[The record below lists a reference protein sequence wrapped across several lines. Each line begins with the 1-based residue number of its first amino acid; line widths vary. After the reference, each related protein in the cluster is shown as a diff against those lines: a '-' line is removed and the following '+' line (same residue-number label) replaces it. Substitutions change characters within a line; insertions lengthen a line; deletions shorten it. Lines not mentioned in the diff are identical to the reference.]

1 VTRRALAV
9 TTLALIAVAPPPAR
23 GNALAE
29 TEEARVASIL
39 QSALVK
45 HGGDVNRCFEKA
57 LADTLDV
64 AGKIELAVDVGDGGR
79 VVKAAPAS
87 DGVKSPVL
95 LACLTE
101 TAATWTLAG
110 IDPGSTVI
118 VPLAFEGQAAQFS
131 IKAKDA
137 PDHAFPPPKPSKNT
151 GAAPPVPFFSV
162 KLLVDG
168 PTMHAQK
175 AALTQ
180 LTIAPAYRIAMHKHP
195 GAEVLYVLKGH
206 ARVLGPTGMAPEKL
220 DEGMAVLIPA
230 GMPHAIENMGRTSSA
245 VLLDVFAPMGP
256 ERVYRDSKDPA
267 GLAAF
272 QVIRG
277 APPPAPA
284 GAKLTVASAADADTL
299 PVFGGK
305 GKIKP
310 LLEPAKTGNKGIYV
324 GLLEAEPGAEVPRNT
339 HPGSAE
345 ILYVVSGG
353 GGELTVGS
361 EKIPFAAEEALHIPD
376 GQPHAAKFS
385 GPEKTVMVQVFA
397 PAGPEERYRAAQAG
411 AGNKPKTK

>member
-1 VTRRALAV
+1 VTRAKLGIGALLLVA
-9 TTLALIAVAPPPAR
+9 IAPPPAR
-23 GNALAE
+23 GNARAE
-29 TEEARVASIL
+29 TEEARIADIL

-64 AGKIELAVDVGDGGR
+64 SGKIELAVDVGEGGR
-79 VVKAAPAS
+79 VTKAAPAS

-101 TAATWTLAG
+101 SAATWTLAG

-131 IKAKDA
+131 VKVKDA
-137 PDHAFPPPKPSKNT
+137 PDHGPPAPPSKKA
-151 GAAPPVPFFSV
+151 GSPAPVPPFSV
-162 KLLVDG
+162 KLLVDEA
-168 PTMHAQK
+168 TMRAQK

-180 LTIAPAYRIAMHKHP
+180 LTIGPANRIAMHKHP
-195 GAEVLYVLKGH
+195 GNEVLYVLKGH
-206 ARVLGPTGMAPEKL
+206 ARVLGPTGHGPEKL
-220 DEGMAVLIPA
+220 DEGMAILIPA

-256 ERVYRDSKDPA
+256 ERVYRDPKDPA
-267 GLAAF
+267 GRAAF
-272 QVIRG
+272 EVIRG
-277 APPPAPA
+277 VAVAPA
-284 GAKLTVASAADADTL
+284 GTKFTVGSAADADKL
-299 PVFGGK
+299 SVFAGK

-310 LLEPAKTGNKGIYV
+310 LLEPAKTGNSAVYV
-324 GLLEAEPGAEVPRNT
+324 GILEAEPGAEVPRNS

-345 ILYVVSGG
+345 ILYVVSGAG
-353 GGELTVGS
+353 NVTIGS
-361 EKIPFAAEEALHIPD
+361 EKLTFSAEEALHIPD
-376 GQPHAAKFS
+376 GQPHAAKFT

-411 AGNKPKTK
+411 GAKPKTK

>member
-1 VTRRALAV
+1 VRRAGLIGA
-9 TTLALIAVAPPPAR
+9 ALVLVAVAPPPAR
-23 GNALAE
+23 GNARAE
-29 TEEARVASIL
+29 TEEARIADIL

-45 HGGDVNRCFEKA
+45 HGGEVNRCFEKA

-64 AGKIELAVDVGDGGR
+64 SGKIELAVDIGEGGR
-79 VVKAAPAS
+79 VTKAAPAS

-101 TAATWTLAG
+101 SAATWTLAG

-131 IKAKDA
+131 IKVKDA
-137 PDHAFPPPKPSKNT
+137 PDHGPAAAASKKA
-151 GAAPPVPFFSV
+151 GAAAPVPPFSV
-162 KLLVDG
+162 KLLVDEA
-168 PTMHAQK
+168 TMRAQK

-180 LTIAPAYRIAMHKHP
+180 LTIGPANRIALHKHP
-195 GAEVLYVLKGH
+195 GNEVLYVLKGR
-206 ARVLGPTGMAPEKL
+206 ARVLGPTGVAPEKL
-220 DEGMAVLIPA
+220 EEGMAILIPA
-230 GMPHAIENMGRTSSA
+230 GMPHAIENMVRTSSA

-256 ERVYRDSKDPA
+256 ERVYRDPKDPA

-277 APPPAPA
+277 APPAAPA
-284 GAKLTVASAADADTL
+284 GAKFTVASTADADTL
-299 PVFGGK
+299 PVFAGK

-310 LLEPAKTGNKGIYV
+310 LLEPAKTGSKALYV
-324 GLLEAEPGAEVPRNT
+324 GILEASPGAEVPRNT

-353 GGELTVGS
+353 GDLTVGS
-361 EKIPFAAEEALHIPD
+361 EKIAFGAEEALHIPE
-376 GQPHAAKFS
+376 GQPHAAKFT
-385 GPEKTVMVQVFA
+385 GPEKTIMVQVFA
-397 PAGPEERYRAAQAG
+397 PAGPEERYRQAG
-411 AGNKPKTK
+411 TKSK

>member
-1 VTRRALAV
+1 MTRARIGTVALALV
-9 TTLALIAVAPPPAR
+9 VVAIAPPMAR
-23 GNALAE
+23 ANARAE
-29 TEEARVASIL
+29 TEEARVADIL

-45 HGGDVNRCFEKA
+45 HGGEVNRCFERA

-79 VVKAAPAS
+79 VTKAAPAS

-101 TAATWTLAG
+101 SAATWTLAG

-131 IKAKDA
+131 VKVKDA
-137 PDHAFPPPKPSKNT
+137 PDRGPAAAASKKA
-151 GAAPPVPFFSV
+151 GASGPVPPFSV
-162 KLLVDG
+162 KLLVDEA
-168 PTMHAQK
+168 TMRAQK

-180 LTIAPAYRIAMHKHP
+180 LTIGPANRIAMHKHP
-195 GAEVLYVLKGH
+195 GSEVLYVLKGH
-206 ARVLGPTGMAPEKL
+206 ARILGPSGVAPEKL
-220 DEGMAVLIPA
+220 DEGMAILIPG

-256 ERVYRDSKDPA
+256 ERVYRDPKDEA
-267 GLAAF
+267 GRAAF
-272 QVIRG
+272 EVIRG
-277 APPPAPA
+277 APPAAPA
-284 GAKLTVASAADADTL
+284 GAKFTVGATAGADVL

-310 LLEPAKTGNKGIYV
+310 LLEPAKTGNRALYV
-324 GLLEAEPGAEVPRNT
+324 GILEAEPGAEVPRNA

-345 ILYVVSGG
+345 ILYVISGG
-353 GGELTVGS
+353 GTVTIGS
-361 EKIPFAAEEALHIPD
+361 EKLAFGPEEVLHIPD
-376 GQPHAAKFS
+376 GQPHAAKFT
-385 GPEKTVMVQVFA
+385 GPERTVMLQVFA
-397 PAGPEERYRAAQAG
+397 PAGPEERYRAAPAG
-411 AGNKPKTK
+411 GAKPPKTK